1 MSYLDELANY
11 LEKSVPYLIRNYI
24 SAPRKYKVFYIDKK
38 NSPEKREVAQPSRE
52 IKEIQRAIVKTLLE
66 NIPIHSCAKA
76 YMKNSSIYDN
86 AQPHK
91 DNTFLL
97 KMDFRDFFPSIKPSD
112 LLYFLE
118 KNGLKFD
125 AFEGTIITNYLFWRK
140 KGGRKLSLCI
150 GAPSSPIISNIIMH
164 DIDSE
169 ISMYCEKEEILYT
182 RYADDLTFSTD
193 NILKLQKIHEF
204 ISNLVNRT
212 EHPKLI
218 INKEKTRYIGKG
230 RSKRVTGVVITH
242 EGELGVGRYLRKKI
256 RAMIYLY
263 SQKKLKKEDIP
274 YLHGMLSHINN
285 IEHDYYIKLKKQYG
299 SAMFSAL
306 YQESFYISKGAKAA
320 DKNT

>member
-38 NSPEKREVAQPSRE
+38 NGSKKREVAQPSKE

-86 AQPHK
+86 ALPHK
-91 DNTFLL
+91 DNVFLL

-118 KNGLKFD
+118 RNGLKFD
-125 AFEGTIITNYLFWRK
+125 AFEGTIVTNYLFWRR
-140 KGGRKLSLCI
+140 KGERKLSLCI

-169 ISMYCEKEEILYT
+169 INTYCEKEDIIYT

-193 NILKLQKIHEF
+193 NIVKLQKIHDF
-204 ISNLVNRT
+204 ISNLTNRT
-212 EHPKLI
+212 EHPKLL

-242 EGELGVGRYLRKKI
+242 EGELGAGRYLRKKI

-299 SAMFSAL
+299 AAMFSAL
-306 YQESFYISKGAKAA
+306 YQESFCISKKEKEA
-320 DKNT
+320 DKVI